1 MPARLSNSVSHLG
14 KLVLKLQD
22 FIDHTLL
29 KSEATRADVE
39 RLCAEAEEFGF
50 FAVCVYGSWVSECRS
65 LLRNADTKVVSVA
78 GFPAGAN
85 TPQAKAAEVSQ
96 LVELGAEEIDVVAP
110 IGRILMGD
118 WSYVAEDVDAVVQ
131 AAAGRT
137 IKVIL
142 ETAVLAPEQIVEAS
156 SLVVAGGAGFVKTS
170 TGLHAAGGATIE
182 AVQLI
187 RKTVRGEIGVKAAG
201 GIRDRETALRMIEAG
216 ATRIGTSSG
225 VSIVSGGAVSGE
237 QGAEMPRW

>member
-1 MPARLSNSVSHLG
+1 VPARLSNSDSHLG
-14 KLVLKLQD
+14 RLVLKLQD
-22 FIDHTLL
+22 YIDHTLL

-50 FAVCVYGSWVSECRS
+50 FAVCVYGSWVSECRN
-65 LLRNADTKVVSVA
+65 LLREVDTKVVSVA

-137 IKVIL
+137 VKVIL
-142 ETAVLAPEQIVEAS
+142 ETAVLTPGHIVEAS
-156 SLVVAGGAGFVKTS
+156 SAAVACGAGFVKTS
-170 TGLHAAGGATIE
+170 TGHHAAGGATVE

-187 RKTVRGEIGVKAAG
+187 RRTVGDVIGVKAAG
-201 GIRDRETALRMIEAG
+201 GIRDRETALRMMEAG

-225 VSIVSGGAVSGE
+225 VSIVIGGAGSGE
-237 QGAEMPRW
+237 QGAVMPRW